1 MVCDAMDT
9 AEEVAVCD
17 EEATAKLAACKKESS
32 EEAAADE
39 AAAEE
44 AAACWAPWASEPLSK
59 GQQEADKAGRW
70 IAHKECYWML

>member
-39 AAAEE
+39 AAADE
-44 AAACWAPWASEPLSK
+44 AARDEAARPAVESGGPPPGHQSDLVSPWPE
-59 GQQEADKAGRW
+59 
-70 IAHKECYWML
+70 

>member
-17 EEATAKLAACKKESS
+17 EEATAKLAACNAKESS
-32 EEAAADE
+32 EEAAAEE

-44 AAACWAPWASEPLSK
+44 AAARWAPWAPEPLAK
-59 GQQEADKAGRW
+59 EAPSEEPVATF
-70 IAHKECYWML
+70 LVT